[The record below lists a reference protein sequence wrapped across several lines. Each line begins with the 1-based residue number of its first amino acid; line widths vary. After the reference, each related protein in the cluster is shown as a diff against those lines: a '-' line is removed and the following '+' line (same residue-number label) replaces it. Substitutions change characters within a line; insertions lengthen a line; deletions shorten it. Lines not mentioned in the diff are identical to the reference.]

1 MVCPNQRHCPWQ
13 CSRRHVRDDG
23 VDDFVGAT
31 GIRKKLG
38 EHRAQCDQ
46 DSHPGII
53 SLDQKGMATYAFHLS
68 ETANFGGQLED
79 LPSPQRDDW
88 LHIAS
93 LVTVMRPG
101 SLALPDWANQLS
113 CGLSYDINVR
123 PTVIS
128 DARRVL
134 GTCQP
139 LAAHRGDTRRDP
151 QGQRRRRQVPG
162 PSRPRRSRRGDRP
175 TRGGRSLGRDLPR
188 STWPSSRLGPGGA
201 VALRQGGAE
210 VRVPGFSTDV
220 VDTIGAGDTF
230 MAGLLDGYI
239 HRRQNLSDA
248 LHRGAAAASIVLLS
262 AGRATVDGRRS
273 GSDAKCHHHGCTN
286 VLIRNEVPSREAPP
300 QRGGNTPISAISSR
314 WRRSAVHTP
323 QRLPRPCP
331 SEYVTKSFRS
341 PSVLRSGLITSLG
354 THVSL
359 AEALLVEPAPPVP
372 TSNR

>member
-1 MVCPNQRHCPWQ
+1 MPDRIVVGQITRPSSSTSTSPVTDRMVSMIDQDLMVCPNQRHCSWQ
-13 CSRRHVRDDG
+13 CSRRRVRDDG

-53 SLDQKGMATYAFHLS
+53 SLDQNGMATYAFHLS
-68 ETANFGGQLED
+68 ETANFGWQLED
-79 LPSPQRDDW
+79 LPSLQRDDW

-101 SLALPDWANQLS
+101 SLALPDWANQLP
-113 CGLSYDINVR
+113 CGLSYHINVR

-128 DARRVL
+128 DPDEYWERVSP
-134 GTCQP
+134 GCPSWGYEAGSSRPATKTSSSWSEP
-139 LAAHRGDTRRDP
+139 PAP
-151 QGQRRRRQVPG
+151 EPQRRPTHSRWSPAG
-162 PSRPRRSRRGDRP
+162 SRP
-175 TRGGRSLGRDLPR
+175 TKINMAVVTLGA
-188 STWPSSRLGPGGA
+188 GGA

-248 LHRGAAAASIVLLS
+248 LHRGAAAASIVCSRQGVQPPTAAEVDQMLN
-262 AGRATVDGRRS
+262 ATTT
-273 GSDAKCHHHGCTN
+273 A
-286 VLIRNEVPSREAPP
+286 AP
-300 QRGGNTPISAISSR
+300 T
-314 WRRSAVHTP
+314 
-323 QRLPRPCP
+323 C
-331 SEYVTKSFRS
+331 
-341 PSVLRSGLITSLG
+341 
-354 THVSL
+354 
-359 AEALLVEPAPPVP
+359 
-372 TSNR
+372 